1 MPMGCQ
7 ASTPALNATTGMP
20 LASAACTAARIA
32 SGLANVTAMP
42 LTPLSTAVWTR
53 LAWLGASGSLE
64 YRNSM
69 LSFLAAVS
77 APLRIR
83 SQNESPGTSWV
94 IIAIVTRGVSAV
106 LPPMPPPDS
115 WGLPPVPEHDA
126 SKLIT
131 AAAAAMGATPRGRR
145 RVDESGRQSV
155 YLIAFLVF
163 LWRREGVADGSI
175 SHVDGDCLRV
185 RSPWG
190 HAGRDVGGVDIAHV
204 RDGV

>member
-1 MPMGCQ
+1 
-7 ASTPALNATTGMP
+7 MP
-20 LASAACTAARIA
+20 LASAAFTAACIA
-32 SGLANVTAMP
+32 SGLAKVTAMP

-94 IIAIVTRGVSAV
+94 IMAIVTRGVSAV

-115 WGLPPVPEHDA
+115 WGFPPVLEHDA

-131 AAAAAMGATPRGRR
+131 AAGAATGGAPGGGRR
-145 RVDESGRQSV
+145 GGETGRPAV
-155 YLIAFLVF
+155 FFYAVLFFFLGG
-163 LWRREGVADGSI
+163 EGVA
-175 SHVDGDCLRV
+175 
-185 RSPWG
+185 
-190 HAGRDVGGVDIAHV
+190 
-204 RDGV
+204 